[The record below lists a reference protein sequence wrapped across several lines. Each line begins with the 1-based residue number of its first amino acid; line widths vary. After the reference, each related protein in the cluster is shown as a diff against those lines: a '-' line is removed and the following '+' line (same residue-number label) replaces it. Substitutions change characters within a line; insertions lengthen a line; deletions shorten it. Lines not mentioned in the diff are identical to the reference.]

1 MTDIEITDPQY
12 GDKIRL
18 LQMISLVRDP
28 ELDLNIV
35 DLGLIYEI
43 DINNAAAEIKI
54 IMTLST
60 RACPAGDYIKAGVEL
75 MAKAAFK
82 DYRVHVEITFEP
94 EWSADMISAEGRQE
108 LGW

>member
-18 LQMISLVRDP
+18 MQMLSLVRDP

-43 DINNAAAEIKI
+43 DINKKNSEIGI

-60 RACPAGDYIKAGVEL
+60 RACPAGDYIKAGVKL
-75 MAKAAFK
+75 MAKEAFK
-82 DYRVHVEITFEP
+82 DYNIKVDITFEP
-94 EWSADMISAEGRQE
+94 QWSADMISEEGREE

>member
-12 GDKIRL
+12 GDKIL
-18 LQMISLVRDP
+18 LMQMLSLVRDP

-43 DINNAAAEIKI
+43 NIDKENAQIDIL
-54 IMTLST
+54 MTLST

-75 MAKAAFK
+75 MAKEAFK
-82 DYRVHVEITFEP
+82 SYNISIEVTFEP
-94 EWSADMISAEGRQE
+94 QWSPDMISEQGRRE